1 MVTNMSADTP
11 KELSPPEAWE
21 QIQANPRTILIDI
34 RSTMEFLF
42 VGHPKGA
49 VHLAWIDEP
58 DWEVNPHFVA
68 EARMLLLGGKIS
80 DIAEG
85 SAPIILICRSGKRS
99 KEAGKAL
106 IKAGFKDVCHV
117 DEGFEGDLD
126 EHHQRGTL
134 GGWRHHKLP
143 WVQC

>member
-1 MVTNMSADTP
+1 MSIALLKD
-11 KELSPPEAWE
+11 LSPPEAWALV
-21 QIQANPRTILIDI
+21 QSNPRAVLLDI

-58 DWEVNPHFVA
+58 DWEVNPHFVT
-68 EARMLLLGGKIS
+68 EARKLMLGGKIS
-80 DIAEG
+80 DSKGG

-106 IKAGFKDVCHV
+106 IEAGFSDIYDVN
-117 DEGFEGDLD
+117 EGFEGDLD
-126 EHHQRGTL
+126 ENHQRGML
-134 GGWRHHKLP
+134 GGWRYHKLP